1 MTTYPPLSDDDG
13 LCKNMAKLL
22 IIVGALFL
30 NFVSLNVIAQDLI
43 SEDPVDSDYI
53 DESSVES
60 ENIVFIS
67 PARMSSSFLDSPNAV
82 TSLDVPTLRL
92 LGITDLVDA
101 MRLVPGMMV
110 SETHG
115 SDVSVGYH
123 GANVNVPRRSEVL
136 YNSNRLHRPGYAG
149 AHWYRLPIDLQDLN
163 FIEVMRGPSPEYGT
177 NAMTSTVNL
186 IQDTVGTRG
195 VHGSFRFGDAD
206 TQDIFLNGGWV
217 FGDNQL
223 GLRYFHREN
232 SGFDGAVGFEGPYE
246 NDVSTDSIMVNWER
260 RLSQNWLLDV
270 AGSYA
275 DSDYKIP
282 GYDHLSSDDPFVQRA
297 LANFRPSPD
306 TEETTGFLSTKVH
319 GTFQAN
325 GLAHELTVGA
335 NASTFERNQDVSLC
349 GVNFTFDPRVAEI
362 DALPS
367 VHLASGD
374 ENAFIV
380 AYLTGNLVLEHSF
393 TQTPSDEELATIAA
407 LGPYLQSWG
416 FQMLDERCGV
426 TDQDLDENRYEINA
440 HLISHFS
447 STFQNS
453 FGFSYT
459 HNKIGSDTYLAG
471 TVSQD
476 TFHVYD
482 SVRYSPAPR
491 WVLNG
496 TLAFEYADN
505 VDDTDAWSYRLA
517 ANYQLRSDL
526 VFRVMHA
533 RSERLPDVYETSR
546 DWSYFVV
553 YDAGEVDHLGRSASH
568 LTRRAVSPD
577 GLEPEVLETTEVGL
591 TFSRFNNIQAD
602 VKVFVEDYSDLISEA
617 FNYVDFRLTN
627 SGELDTK
634 GIEFGVNH
642 ETQSGFQWGASFVYL
657 DADSD
662 TPFEQS
668 LRPDKSGSLWG
679 ILPLGDS
686 SHLSAVYYGTS
697 DVAEGSYD
705 RFDATFSHRITMKSG
720 HIDLQLNYRRY
731 PDGINAYTEF
741 SSFQPNVATIDG
753 QDRIFATVALSFY

>member
-1 MTTYPPLSDDDG
+1 
-13 LCKNMAKLL
+13 MAKLL
-22 IIVGALFL
+22 IRAGALCL
-30 NFVSLNVIAQDLI
+30 GLASVTVVAQDPI
-43 SEDPVDSDYI
+43 DSDYLE
-53 DESSVES
+53 ESFVEP
-60 ENIVFIS
+60 ENMVFIS

-82 TSLDVPTLRL
+82 TSIDAPTLRL

-115 SDVSVGYH
+115 SDVSIGYH

-136 YNSNRLHRPGYAG
+136 YNSNKLHRPGYAG

-163 FIEVMRGPSPEYGT
+163 FIEVIRGPSPEYGT

-195 VHGSFRFGDAD
+195 LHGSFRFGDAD
-206 TQDIFLNGGWV
+206 TQDVFLNGGWV

-246 NDVSTDSIMVNWER
+246 NDVSTDSIMLNWER
-260 RLSQNWLLDV
+260 RLNHNWLLDV
-270 AGSYA
+270 SAAYA
-275 DSDYKIP
+275 DSDYQIP
-282 GYDHLSSDDPFVQRA
+282 NNSHLSSDDPFVQRA
-297 LANFRPSPD
+297 LGNFRPPPD
-306 TEETTGFLSTKVH
+306 TGETTGFVSTELHGGFASGSITHEVTLGLNYSNFKREQDLSI
-319 GTFQAN
+319 
-325 GLAHELTVGA
+325 
-335 NASTFERNQDVSLC
+335 C
-349 GVNFTFDPRVAEI
+349 GVNFTFDPRVAEV
-362 DALPS
+362 DQLPS
-367 VHLASGD
+367 VHLDLGD
-374 ENAFIV
+374 EAAFGL
-380 AYLTGNLVLEHSF
+380 AFLTGNLALEHSLREP
-393 TQTPSDEELATIAA
+393 PSPEEVSIIND
-407 LGPYLQSWG
+407 LGPYLQTWG
-416 FQMLDERCGV
+416 LEMLEERCGR
-426 TDQDLDENRYEINA
+426 TDQNLDEDRYEINS
-440 HLISHFS
+440 HLITYFS
-447 STFQNS
+447 NKVQNS
-453 FGFSYT
+453 FGFSYS
-459 HNKIGSDTYLAG
+459 HNEITSDTYLGG
-471 TVSQD
+471 TVGQD

-482 SVRYSPAPR
+482 SLRYSPAPR

-505 VDDTDAWSYRLA
+505 VDDSDAWSYRLA

-546 DWSYFVV
+546 DWNYFVV

-568 LTRRAVSPD
+568 LTRRAISPD
-577 GLEPEVLETTEVGL
+577 GLKPEVLETTEIGL
-591 TFSRFNNIQAD
+591 TFSRFNEIQAD

-627 SGELDTK
+627 NGELDTQ
-634 GIEFGVNH
+634 GIEFGVHH
-642 ETQSGFQWGASFVYL
+642 ETQSGFLWGASFVYL
-657 DADSD
+657 DVDSD

-697 DVAEGSYD
+697 DVGEGSYD
-705 RFDATFSHRITMKSG
+705 RFDATLSHRITLKSG

-753 QDRIFATVALSFY
+753 QDRLFATVALSFY